1 MGWGGDLAA
10 YGPPCTPEPRPY
22 PTTTPP
28 DFRALRHRPTT
39 KNALYTL
46 RSAPGFRTIRFTNER
61 VRYIRTV
68 IRERLGPLPHSDPAH
83 SVLVR
88 HVFPQLGVNGDR
100 ARIRAYRLGGSNA
113 VFEYE
118 DRESGAKVIGKFYGR
133 PGIPASGA
141 ITNRM
146 LREFRAIERMRGIGL
161 DGHPHQV
168 MRAFAAVPEI
178 GGALFL
184 EHLEGETLGVV
195 LDAVA
200 KGKQSSSD
208 LYGRLTALAYFLA
221 TMHNRTAREEPV
233 AFATDV
239 KYLRKLSRTLRELG
253 HLGESGD
260 REFRALG
267 ERWMGFG
274 PMWED
279 RKVLLHGDAT
289 PANFLFRDGMWV
301 GGIDFE
307 RSHFGDRSYD
317 VGRIAGEL
325 QHAFLRNRGSRRAA
339 EPFIGHFLWEYACH
353 FPDRHDAF
361 AHICA
366 RIPFHLATTLL
377 RIARN
382 EWVADDYRAVLLD
395 SARDALSSVGR

>member
-1 MGWGGDLAA
+1 M
-10 YGPPCTPEPRPY
+10 
-22 PTTTPP
+22 
-28 DFRALRHRPTT
+28 
-39 KNALYTL
+39 
-46 RSAPGFRTIRFTNER
+46 
-61 VRYIRTV
+61 

-208 LYGRLTALAYFLA
+208 LYSRLTALAYFLA

-253 HLGESGD
+253 HLGESAD

-289 PANFLFRDGMWV
+289 PANF
-301 GGIDFE
+301 
-307 RSHFGDRSYD
+307 
-317 VGRIAGEL
+317 
-325 QHAFLRNRGSRRAA
+325 FLRNRGSRRAA

>member
-1 MGWGGDLAA
+1 MLGGTWSRRATWPTWIAVSQAIVPEVSTRRLA
-10 YGPPCTPEPRPY
+10 G
-22 PTTTPP
+22 
-28 DFRALRHRPTT
+28 
-39 KNALYTL
+39 
-46 RSAPGFRTIRFTNER
+46 RF

-68 IRERLGPLPHSDPAH
+68 TRDRLGTLPQSDPAH

-88 HVFPQLGVNGDR
+88 HVFPKLGVNGGR

-118 DRESGAKVIGKFYGR
+118 DRQSGARVIGKFYGR
-133 PGIPASGA
+133 PGVPASGA

-146 LREFRAIERMRGIGL
+146 LREYRAIEHMREIGL
-161 DGHPHQV
+161 DGHPHKV

-200 KGKQSSSD
+200 KGKQSSGD
-208 LYGRLTALAYFLA
+208 LYARLTALAYFLA

-253 HLGESGD
+253 HLGESTD
-260 REFRALG
+260 RELRSLG

-279 RKVLLHGDAT
+279 GKVLLHGDAT
-289 PANFLFRDGMWV
+289 PANFLFRDGIWV

-325 QHAFLRNRGSRRAA
+325 QHAFLRHGGSRQAA
-339 EPFIGHFLWEYACH
+339 EPFIGHFLWEYACN
-353 FPDRHDAF
+353 FPDRHEAF

-366 RIPFHLATTLL
+366 RVPFHLATTLL

-382 EWVADDYRAVLLD
+382 AWVADGYRAVLLD
-395 SARDALSSVGR
+395 SVRDALASVGR